1 MNFRSNIFKEAH
13 RLFKLWK
20 NDVMYKNEVVTFSE
34 ALKRAWKNYKFFKSL
49 KEQRP
54 NVKNE
59 VAKKDLTTEQIQ
71 KVARNINAFNTL
83 YDYIDG
89 YNNKWQFWSD
99 LRTKLEKIL
108 ETLTD
113 NAKEQVRVLCEP
125 QQAEYFGL

>member
-1 MNFRSNIFKEAH
+1 MKSFRSRVFKTAH
-13 RLFKLWK
+13 KIVRNF
-20 NDVMYKNEVVTFSE
+20 NNMSFGE
-34 ALKRAWKNYKFFKSL
+34 ALRTAWHIYRTEKERAKYII
-49 KEQRP
+49 
-54 NVKNE
+54 
-59 VAKKDLTTEQIQ
+59 KKDVSLARIEQI
-71 KVARNINAFNTL
+71 ARNINAFNTL

-125 QQAEYFGL
+125 QQAEYFGLY